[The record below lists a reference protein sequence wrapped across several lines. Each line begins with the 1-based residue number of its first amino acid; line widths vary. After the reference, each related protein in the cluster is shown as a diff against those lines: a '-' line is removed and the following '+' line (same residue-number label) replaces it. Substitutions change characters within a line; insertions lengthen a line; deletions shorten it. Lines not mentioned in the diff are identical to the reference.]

1 MIAWFARTRLLLLGL
16 ALCLGCER
24 PDTARIVF
32 WRTLTGPAGETLDAL
47 TAAYSEE
54 PGAEAV
60 FQGGYGALALKLRT
74 AAAARRGPDVTMLG
88 TFEIRTFAEQ
98 GLLADLSPFLAGE
111 HGLDTAGWPES
122 MTGAGRVGEGVY
134 WLPYNVSVPV
144 LYWNE
149 EAFASAGIAPPETWS
164 DFFAAARTLT
174 QRDPSGRIT
183 RRGLALWNITW
194 PAVSMIWS
202 EGGSLCTADYGA
214 ITLDDP
220 VAVHVL
226 SELQALVREGA
237 ALMPDAASGG
247 HRAQFKSGQ
256 AAMILDSQAVFG
268 EVMRDSLGFTP
279 RVALFPAGSAGRVF
293 APGGGGLA
301 MSADTPP
308 ERRQAA
314 WAFMRYL
321 LEPESLS
328 AFSEASGYLA
338 FSKEAQALA
347 PLRNET
353 PYATLYEAFAH
364 VRGDFSLNAMPPV
377 RDAFDRAFQRIV
389 TDPSSDVRAI
399 LEEADRRAE
408 AGAARWL
415 GATE

>member
-1 MIAWFARTRLLLLGL
+1 MIAAITRWTLLCAL
-16 ALCLGCER
+16 AACIGCGPPESER
-24 PDTARIVF
+24 VVF
-32 WRTLTGPAGETLDAL
+32 WRTLTGPAGETLDRLSAD
-47 TAAYSEE
+47 YQQGH
-54 PGAEAV
+54 GAEAV

-74 AAAARRGPDVTMLG
+74 AAAARSGPDVTMLG
-88 TFEIRTFAEQ
+88 TFEIRTFAEH
-98 GLLADLSPFLAGE
+98 GLLADLSPFLNE
-111 HGLDTAGWPES
+111 DHDLNTAAWPGS
-122 MTGAGRVGEGVY
+122 LAAAGRVGERVY

-144 LYWNE
+144 VYWNA
-149 EAFASAGIAPPETWS
+149 EAFAAAGLEPPSTWA
-164 DFFAAARTLT
+164 DFFTASRILT
-174 QRDPSGRIT
+174 QRDEAGRVT
-183 RRGLALWNITW
+183 KRGVALWNITW
-194 PAVSMIWS
+194 PIVSMVWS
-202 EGGSLCTADYGA
+202 DGGSLCTADYA
-214 ITLDDP
+214 SITLDDP
-220 VAVHVL
+220 AAVRML

-237 ALMPDAASGG
+237 AVMPDAASGG

-279 RVALFPAGSAGRVF
+279 RVALFPAGSAGRIF

-314 WAFMRYL
+314 WEFIRYL
-321 LEPESLS
+321 LEPGPLS
-328 AFSEASGYLA
+328 AFAEASGYLA
-338 FSKEAQALA
+338 FSEEAQALA
-347 PLRNET
+347 PFRHEE
-353 PYATLYEAFAH
+353 PYATLYQAFEH

-377 RDAFDRAFQRIV
+377 RDAFDRAFQRMM

-415 GATE
+415 EGER